1 VTFQVT
7 FDAADP
13 VRLAGF
19 WAEALGYVVQP
30 PPPGFETW
38 PAFLAAQGV
47 PAQRWGAA
55 AAIVDPQGV
64 QPRVFFQR
72 VPEGKT
78 AKNRV
83 HLDLGVGGGPGTPLD
98 VQRERVRAEVE
109 RLTALGAT
117 AIEEHEELGVVWHI
131 MRDPEG
137 DEFCV

>member
-47 PAQRWGAA
+47 PEERWGAA